1 VHNEWVVRRP
11 TRVVVVDTIS
21 PDPAIIAGAGLLIRS
36 GRLVAFPTETVY
48 GLGANALDRDAV
60 GRIFEAKGRPSTDP
74 LIVHVGSVDEIVA
87 IARDIP
93 KPVTQLAARFWP
105 GPLTLIVRK
114 RPEVPDEVTAG
125 LQTVAVRV
133 PAHPVARAL
142 LAAARVP
149 IAAPS
154 ANLFSRPS
162 PTRAVHVT
170 TDLDGRVDL
179 VLDAGDTDIG
189 VESTVLDLTTVPPI
203 VRRPGGT
210 SLEELRAVVPG
221 VQLVSAMLPAGAS
234 QVSPG
239 QLLRHYAP
247 RARLTLFDG
256 EGARV
261 LDRVQSESNARTTR
275 GSRVGILAPEEDIV
289 AIAAALR
296 TDVDHRRVVLQQ
308 YGSRRDPSRGAREL
322 FAAIRALDA
331 AGVHEILAIAPA
343 PSGIGLAVRD
353 RLTRAADGRVVL
365 VH

>member
-1 VHNEWVVRRP
+1 VHNEGVVRRH
-11 TRVVVVDTIS
+11 TRVIAVDREH
-21 PDPAIIAGAGLLIRS
+21 PDPAVIAGAAQVIRS
-36 GRLVAFPTETVY
+36 GGLVAFPTETVY

-74 LIVHVGSVDEIVA
+74 LIVHVGSVDEIIA
-87 IARDIP
+87 IARNIP
-93 KPVTQLAARFWP
+93 GPVRQLAEQFWP

-114 RPEVPDEVTAG
+114 RPEVPDDVTAG
-125 LQTVAVRV
+125 LETVAVRV

-162 PTRAVHVT
+162 PTQAAHVT
-170 TDLDGRVDL
+170 ADLDGRVDL
-179 VLDAGDTDIG
+179 VLDAGGTDIG

-221 VQLVSAMLPAGAS
+221 VQLVSAMVPVDAS

-247 RARLTLFDG
+247 RARVTLFDG
-256 EGARV
+256 DGLRV
-261 LDRVQSESNARTTR
+261 LDRVQSESKSRTAR
-275 GSRVGILAPEEDIV
+275 GSRVGILAPEEDIL

-296 TDVDHRRVVLQQ
+296 TGVDQRRVVLQQ
-308 YGSRRDPSRGAREL
+308 YGSRRDPHRGAREL

-331 AGVHEILAIAPA
+331 ADVHEILAIAPA

-353 RLTRAADGRVVL
+353 RLTRAADGRVIL
-365 VH
+365 VE